1 MAFFSPRSSHFRYV
15 VNKVDV
21 ATPWDKVV
29 QNTSDF
35 TYTAKIPKPLQN
47 VVGMALVGYTFPN
60 EIVPS
65 FYPNTTSITGNN
77 AVDFSLEN
85 TDIAA
90 LPATFSV
97 FFPTRYFSYENLIT
111 PNDAYVNALS
121 KIMNSAIQ
129 NDPVWKDQVF
139 ITVVPT
145 ASYATLIAVS
155 TIGTGLPSTSS
166 TTLRLLFA
174 SGPNSV
180 NSAFFAMGWNTKTDI
195 VSSKT
200 IFYLN
205 NETQI
210 IESESQTRLR
220 AAQYFDVFVDQS
232 DKNPLARIFVKDS
245 NYITNYFATDAVN
258 RLTVNTSSVPRRI
271 DELTIRLRYENFGD
285 PGDFL
290 SSPIIV
296 PHGLSFHIFTLEDE
310 NYHLPHYAKEQKM
323 TF

>member
-1 MAFFSPRSSHFRYV
+1 MAFFAPRSSNFRYA

-21 ATPWDKVV
+21 ATPWNKLV

-35 TYTAKIPKPLQN
+35 TYTANIPKPLQN
-47 VVGMALVGYTFPN
+47 VVGMALVGYTFPD

-65 FYPNTTSITGNN
+65 FYPNTTTITGNN
-77 AVDFSLEN
+77 KLDFSLEN

-90 LPATFSV
+90 LPAV
-97 FFPTRYFSYENLIT
+97 FAAEFPTRYFSYENLKT
-111 PNDAYVNALS
+111 PNNSYVNALA
-121 KIMNSAIQ
+121 KIMNSAIE
-129 NDPVWKDQVF
+129 NDPVWKDKVY

-145 ASYATLIAVS
+145 ASYATLIGVS
-155 TIGTGLPSTSS
+155 TIGSGLPSTSS

-180 NSAFFAMGWNTKTDI
+180 NSPFFAMGWNTKTDV

-205 NETQI
+205 NETQV
-210 IESESQTRLR
+210 IESESPTRLR

-232 DKNPLARIFVKDS
+232 DKNPVGRIFVKDS

-258 RLTVNTSSVPRRI
+258 RLTINTSTVPRRI
-271 DELTIRLRYENFGD
+271 DQLTIRLRYENFGD
-285 PGDFL
+285 PGNFL
-290 SSPIIV
+290 DSPIIV
-296 PHGLSFHIFTLEDE
+296 PHALSFHIFTLEDE
-310 NYHLPHYAKEQKM
+310 NYTMPQYSKEQKM